1 MIFLSALVATG
12 IFGPR
17 GESGA
22 SSAIQ
27 TDSDPHT
34 YSIQNERN
42 EPLPDHADHA
52 ADTQGLSRNTALR
65 GEPRDFF

>member
-1 MIFLSALVATG
+1 MDFFVG
-12 IFGPR
+12 I
-17 GESGA
+17 
-22 SSAIQ
+22 SSDRHPWPAWQGRRTSPVQ
-27 TDSDPHT
+27 TDSDSHT

>member
-1 MIFLSALVATG
+1 MDSSVG
-12 IFGPR
+12 ISSDRHPWPAR
-17 GESGA
+17 RERRT
-22 SSAIQ
+22 SAIQ

-52 ADTQGLSRNTALR
+52 ADTQALSRNTALR